1 MSKKSKWQDDYWLLL
16 MEIYLQKPVGVKPM
30 YSKKMVDLS
39 LELHIAPNVLFN
51 KMCQIANLETPRIE
65 RIWETYGSNP
75 KKLSRAVSLY
85 RSMKGFN
92 NAEDFYEGVE
102 VNESFEKDFRPVG
115 DGIELTPIMLTL
127 ILDLYF
133 IQSLVLAM
141 PASVASLWQC
151 RYRGPRFVCRTA
163 ERVLQIVYGL
173 QFTMN
178 DKYGQIQEQALQQKQ
193 GQIFSHQQLL
203 QASLVELP
211 VAQLVDRINT
221 EMNDNPALEIAGP
234 GDEDYTAD
242 SQEYMDGA
250 DTASPS
256 DEDFETRNEREER
269 QSALD
274 DALSAMGRDDEDLP
288 AYPSGGSYTEEREEM
303 VYGENTSFY
312 DQLKEQMGETDMTE
326 RQRYIME
333 YLIGSLDDDGLLR
346 KELYAI
352 SDELAIYHNIDA
364 TEHEIAEVLA
374 MLHEFDPAGIGARNL
389 QECLLLQIERRDPSR
404 LRDLMK
410 RVVNNYFDAF
420 TKKHWQKIQ
429 AALSLND
436 EQAAALFR
444 ELRKLNPRPGASLG
458 ETMGRSMQQITP
470 DFIVDTQ
477 DDGTVTFTLNNG
489 EVPELKVSQSF
500 ADSMKEYQQNK
511 ENLSRQTKEAL
522 LYIKKKVDAAQGF
535 IEAVKVR
542 RHTLTITMRAII
554 QLQHQF
560 FVDGDES
567 SLRPMILK
575 DVAEKTGLDLSTV
588 SRVSN
593 SKYALTR
600 WGTFPLR
607 YFFSDAITT
616 ENGEELSTRQIKA
629 ALRDMV
635 DGEDKQHPMSDD
647 IIKEKLS
654 EMGYP
659 IARRTVA
666 KYREQLG
673 IPIARLRK

>member
-1 MSKKSKWQDDYWLLL
+1 
-16 MEIYLQKPVGVKPM
+16 
-30 YSKKMVDLS
+30 
-39 LELHIAPNVLFN
+39 
-51 KMCQIANLETPRIE
+51 
-65 RIWETYGSNP
+65 
-75 KKLSRAVSLY
+75 
-85 RSMKGFN
+85 
-92 NAEDFYEGVE
+92 
-102 VNESFEKDFRPVG
+102 
-115 DGIELTPIMLTL
+115 
-127 ILDLYF
+127 
-133 IQSLVLAM
+133 
-141 PASVASLWQC
+141 
-151 RYRGPRFVCRTA
+151 
-163 ERVLQIVYGL
+163 
-173 QFTMN
+173 MN

-221 EMNDNPALEIAGP
+221 EMNDNPALEVAGP
-234 GDEDYTAD
+234 GDEDYAEGQD
-242 SQEYMDGA
+242 YMDGA
-250 DTASPS
+250 DTANPS

-346 KELYAI
+346 KELFAI
-352 SDELAIYHNIDA
+352 SDELAIYHNVDA

-374 MLHEFDPAGIGARNL
+374 MLQEFDPAGIGARNL

-511 ENLSRQTKEAL
+511 DNLSRQTKEAL

-647 IIKEKLS
+647 LIKEKLS